1 MATEIVQQWITRD
14 MKLSK
19 VRSQS
24 CPHHFKLQFV
34 TSFEA
39 DFSNGYLFGEILN
52 RYGLIEDISTFS
64 KK

>member
-1 MATEIVQQWITRD
+1 MASEAVLQWITRD

-19 VRSQS
+19 V
-24 CPHHFKLQFV
+24 V
-34 TSFEA
+34 TSIET

-52 RYGLIEDISTFS
+52 RFQLMDDMTSFT